1 MNIGSIKLLFCI
13 LLFAGLFFVLE
24 FSVADEMPVRFPF
37 QNQDSRYADPESC
50 TKCHADLCA
59 QWKKSDHAKS
69 MDHAS
74 EQSILGD
81 FNNVSFLHLGFDDL
95 LLLSSAEIKKLL
107 DVLETA
113 TPKLNPRKEYFS
125 ETNNNG
131 NNSNNNHVANNDYP
145 KQRYNISGRKMKVL
159 SGAGFEEL
167 VTATFDAKQGII
179 ERLRQNMSA
188 TQRQEFDDELA
199 FQKSLRFHRPGDI
212 AVAQDQIVRV
222 VGKLVADGFVTT
234 KFGTHFR
241 MFRHENKF
249 MIETDIGIFEI
260 RFTLGNRP
268 LQQYLVETDGGR
280 LQALPVAWDSID
292 KHWFHLYP
300 KEQIPKSDPLHW
312 TTPLQNWNRMCA
324 DCHTTNLHK
333 NFDPKTKEYRT
344 TFTELHVG
352 CQSCH
357 GPCGKHVETAEKY
370 GLTAGWKQDI
380 PMEVFSLTN
389 ANGTEI
395 VQSCVFCHARR
406 RLLHEGPKPPEI
418 PAAHWFIPESVDAP
432 IYYPDGQLLEEAFE
446 YGSFL
451 QSKMHDKGVSCTNC
465 HEPHSLEL
473 KFQGNRL
480 CTQCHSPSI
489 YDTVKHHFHPDAAKP
504 GTQCVECHFP
514 QSTYMVVDPR
524 RDHSIRKPSPA
535 LTLTAGVPNSC
546 TICHRNRIKGET
558 LEWARDHIDR
568 WYAEKRKTSVGY
580 SDLWPTEDHYALA
593 IAAGRRDDPIAVQ
606 KLLKVVHDKGNR
618 EFRPV
623 IRAAAITLLSRI
635 PTDQAADEIFS
646 VSVDGLSD
654 TDSWVRFASVG
665 ALATQPNNIKLK
677 HLTPL
682 LNDPIP
688 AIRTETARVLAREA
702 FTLTEDKIK
711 KSFEKAK
718 QEYVTAQKVDNDQA
732 ASYLNL
738 AVLEHDLVASKI
750 DEVNRWLEASV
761 QDSSPSA
768 ADEARKTALPLLE
781 RLTAVSLE
789 YYRQSL
795 EIDGDFLPSRINL
808 AMLYHER
815 GNDIAAEQ
823 EFREALRIEP
833 ENGNTAYSLGL
844 LLAELQRSDEAIAML
859 RRASTL
865 LETTTGQTA
874 TRNRVRYN
882 LGLLLLQ
889 LKRHDEAEKELT
901 DIIQSEPYNITFL
914 YALTVS
920 YLQRNATSQAS
931 AILDRIIKLDPQNPQ
946 WKQWKNSIHQKP

>member
-1 MNIGSIKLLFCI
+1 VNISLTELLFRI
-13 LLFAGLFFVLE
+13 LLLTGLFWALE
-24 FSVADEMPVRFPF
+24 FSVADEVPVRFPL
-37 QNQDSRYADPESC
+37 QKPDSRYADPESC
-50 TKCHADLCA
+50 TKCHADLCS

-69 MDHAS
+69 MAHAS
-74 EQSILGD
+74 KQSVLGD
-81 FNNVSFLHLGFDDL
+81 FNNVSFLHIGFDDL

-113 TPKLNPRKEYFS
+113 TPGLNPRKEYFS
-125 ETNNNG
+125 EPNNNES
-131 NNSNNNHVANNDYP
+131 NNSYP
-145 KQRYNISGRKMKVL
+145 KQRYNVSGRKMKAL
-159 SGAGFEEL
+159 AGAGFEEL
-167 VTATFDAKQGII
+167 VTATFDAKHGIS

-188 TQRQEFDDELA
+188 TQRREFDAELE
-199 FQKSLRFHRPGDI
+199 FQKSLRFQRPGDI
-212 AVAQDQIVRV
+212 AVAQDKIVRV
-222 VGKLVADGFVTT
+222 MGKLIEEGSVTT
-234 KFGTHFR
+234 KFGTRFR
-241 MFRHENKF
+241 MFYNENKF
-249 MIETDIGIFEI
+249 MVETDIGTFEV

-268 LQQYLVETDGGR
+268 LQQYLAETDGGR
-280 LQALPVAWDSID
+280 LQALPVAWDSIE
-292 KHWFHLYP
+292 KRWFHLYP
-300 KEQIPKSDPLHW
+300 KEQILKGDPLHW
-312 TTPLQNWNRMCA
+312 TTTLQNWNRMCA

-344 TFTELHVG
+344 TFTELQVG

-357 GPCGKHVETAEKY
+357 GPCGKHVETAEKH
-370 GLTAGWKQDI
+370 GLTAGWKSEI
-380 PMEVFSLTN
+380 PLEVFSLTN
-389 ANGTEI
+389 VSGTEI

-406 RLLHEGPKPPEI
+406 RLLREGPKPPEI
-418 PAAHWFIPESVDAP
+418 PAADWFIPETVDTF

-451 QSKMHDKGVSCTNC
+451 QSKMHNKGVSCTNC

-473 KFQGNRL
+473 KFHGNRL

-489 YDTVKHHFHPDAAKP
+489 YDTVKHHFHPNTAKP

-535 LTLTAGVPNSC
+535 LTLAAGVPNACS
-546 TICHRNRIKGET
+546 ICHRDKNKGET

-568 WYAEKRKTSVGY
+568 WYSEKRKTSVGY

-606 KLLKVVHDKGNR
+606 KLLKVVRDKGNK

-623 IRAAAITLLSRI
+623 IRAGAVTLLSRI
-635 PTDQAADEIFS
+635 PTDQATDEIFS
-646 VSVDGLSD
+646 VCVDGLND
-654 TDSWVRFASVG
+654 TDLWVRFASLG
-665 ALATQPNNIKLK
+665 ALAAQPDDVKLK
-677 HLTPL
+677 YLIPL
-682 LNDPIP
+682 LNDPVL
-688 AIRTETARVLAREA
+688 AVRTEAARVLARNA
-702 FTLTEDKIK
+702 FALTEDNVK
-711 KSFEKAK
+711 KSFEKSK

-732 ASYLNL
+732 AAYLNL
-738 AVLEHDLVASKI
+738 AVLEHDLAAFKI
-750 DEVNRWLEASV
+750 DEVKRWLEASV
-761 QDSSPSA
+761 RDSQVSA
-768 ADEARKTALPLLE
+768 ADEAKKTALPLIE
-781 RLTAVSLE
+781 RLTATSLE

-815 GNDIAAEQ
+815 GNNIAAEK

-844 LLAELQRSDEAIAML
+844 LLAELLRSEEAVAML
-859 RRASTL
+859 RQASNN
-865 LETTTGQTA
+865 LETATGQTA

-889 LKRHDEAEKELT
+889 LKRHDEAEKELS
-901 DIIQSEPYNITFL
+901 DIIQSEPQNITFL

-920 YLQRNATSQAS
+920 YFQRNATSQAS

-946 WKQWKNSIHQKP
+946 WQQWKNRIRSQR

>member
-1 MNIGSIKLLFCI
+1 VNIGLTELLFRI
-13 LLFAGLFFVLE
+13 LLFAGLFFVSV
-24 FSVADEMPVRFPF
+24 FSIANEAAVRFPL
-37 QNQDSRYADPESC
+37 QKPDARYADPESC
-50 TKCHADLCA
+50 TKCHADLCS

-74 EQSILGD
+74 EQSVLGD
-81 FNNVSFLHLGFDDL
+81 FNNVSFLHIGFDDL
-95 LLLSSAEIKKLL
+95 VFLSSSEMKKLFDL
-107 DVLETA
+107 LETA
-113 TPKLNPRKEYFS
+113 TPKLNLQKEYFS
-125 ETNNNG
+125 ETNNNEADH
-131 NNSNNNHVANNDYP
+131 NYL
-145 KQRYNISGRKMKVL
+145 KQRYNVAGRKMKAL
-159 SGAGFEEL
+159 PNAGFEEL
-167 VTATFDAKQGII
+167 VTATFDAKQGIT
-179 ERLRQNMSA
+179 ERLRQNMSE
-188 TQRQEFDDELA
+188 TQRQEFDAELE
-199 FQKSLRFHRPGDI
+199 FQKSLRFQRPGDI
-212 AVAQDQIVRV
+212 SVAQNKIVRV
-222 VGKLVADGFVTT
+222 IRKLVEESSITT
-234 KFGTHFR
+234 KFGTRFR
-241 MFRHENKF
+241 MFRNENKF
-249 MIETDIGIFEI
+249 MVETDIGTFEV

-280 LQALPVAWDSID
+280 LQALPVAWDSVE
-292 KHWFHLYP
+292 KCWFHLYP
-300 KEQIPKSDPLHW
+300 KEQILKGDPLHW
-312 TTPLQNWNRMCA
+312 TTTLQNWNRMCA

-344 TFTELHVG
+344 TFTELRVG

-357 GPCGKHVETAEKY
+357 GPCGKHVETAEKHV
-370 GLTAGWKQDI
+370 LTTNWKSEI
-380 PMEVFSLTN
+380 PTEVFSLTN
-389 ANGTEI
+389 TGGTEI

-406 RLLHEGPKPPEI
+406 RLLCEGPKPPEI
-418 PAAHWFIPESVDAP
+418 PAADWFIPESVDSP
-432 IYYPDGQLLEEAFE
+432 IYYSDGQLLEEAFE

-489 YDTVKHHFHPDAAKP
+489 YDTVKHHFHPNTAKP

-535 LTLTAGVPNSC
+535 LTLAAGVPNACS
-546 TICHRNRIKGET
+546 ICHRDRSKGET
-558 LEWARDHIDR
+558 LEWAKDHIDR

-606 KLLKVVHDKGNR
+606 KLLKVVRDKGNK

-623 IRAAAITLLSRI
+623 IRAGAITLLSRI
-635 PTDQAADEIFS
+635 PTDQATDEIFS
-646 VSVDGLSD
+646 VCVDGLSD
-654 TDSWVRFASVG
+654 TDSWVRFASLG
-665 ALATQPNNIKLK
+665 ALAAQPDDVKLK

-682 LNDPIP
+682 LNDPVR
-688 AIRTETARVLAREA
+688 AVRTETARVLARNA
-702 FTLTEDKIK
+702 FTLTEDNVK
-711 KSFEKAK
+711 KSFENAK

-732 ASYLNL
+732 AAYLNL
-738 AVLEHDLVASKI
+738 AVLEHDLAASKI
-750 DEVNRWLEASV
+750 EEVNRWLEASV
-761 QDSSPSA
+761 QGSQTSA
-768 ADEARKTALPLLE
+768 VDEAQKTALPLIE
-781 RLTAVSLE
+781 RLTATSLE

-815 GNDIAAEQ
+815 GNNIAAEK

-844 LLAELQRSDEAIAML
+844 LLAELHRSEEAVAML
-859 RRASTL
+859 RQASNN
-865 LETTTGQTA
+865 LESATGQTA

-889 LKRHDEAEKELT
+889 LKRYNEAEKELS
-901 DIIQSEPYNITFL
+901 DIIQSEPRNITFL
-914 YALTVS
+914 YALTIS
-920 YLQRNATSQAS
+920 YLQRNATSQAL
-931 AILDRIIKLDPQNPQ
+931 AILDRMIKLDPQNPQ
-946 WKQWKNSIHQKP
+946 WQQWKNRIRVQQ

>member
-1 MNIGSIKLLFCI
+1 MTELLFRI
-13 LLFAGLFFVLE
+13 LLLAGLFFMPE
-24 FSVADEMPVRFPF
+24 FSVADEKDVRFPL
-37 QNQDSRYADPESC
+37 QKQDARYADPESC
-50 TKCHADLCA
+50 TKCHADLCS

-74 EQSILGD
+74 EQSVLGN
-81 FNNVSFLHLGFDDL
+81 FNNISFRHIGFDDL

-107 DVLETA
+107 DVLETE
-113 TPKLNPRKEYFS
+113 KIERNPRKEYFS
-125 ETNNNG
+125 ETNNNEL
-131 NNSNNNHVANNDYP
+131 NKNDP
-145 KQRYNISGRKMKVL
+145 KQRYNVSGRKMKAIA
-159 SGAGFEEL
+159 GAGFEEL
-167 VTATFDAKQGII
+167 VTATFDAKQGIT
-179 ERLRQNMSA
+179 EQLRQNMSA
-188 TQRQEFDDELA
+188 IQRQEFDAELE
-199 FQKSLRFHRPGDI
+199 FQKLLRFQRPGDI
-212 AVAQDQIVRV
+212 AVAQDKIVRV
-222 VGKLVADGFVTT
+222 IGKLVEDGFITT

-241 MFRHENKF
+241 MFRNENKF
-249 MIETDIGIFEI
+249 MVDTDIGTFEV

-268 LQQYLVETDGGR
+268 LQQYLVETNGGR
-280 LQALPVAWDSID
+280 LQALPVAWDSIE
-292 KHWFHLYP
+292 KRWFHLYP
-300 KEQIPKSDPLHW
+300 KEQIPKGDPLHW
-312 TTPLQNWNRMCA
+312 TTSLQNWNRMCA
-324 DCHTTNLHK
+324 DCHTTNLYK

-344 TFTELHVG
+344 TFTELRVG

-370 GLTAGWKQDI
+370 VLTTNWKSEI
-380 PMEVFSLTN
+380 PTEVFSLTN
-389 ANGTEI
+389 AGGTEI

-406 RLLHEGPKPPEI
+406 RLLRKGPKPPEI
-418 PAAHWFIPESVDAP
+418 PAADWFIPESVDMP

-489 YDTVKHHFHPDAAKP
+489 YDTIKHHFHPNTAKP

-535 LTLTAGVPNSC
+535 LTLAAGVPNACS
-546 TICHRNRIKGET
+546 ICHRDKNKGET

-606 KLLKVVHDKGNR
+606 KLLKVVRDKGNK

-623 IRAAAITLLSRI
+623 IRAGAITLLSRI
-635 PTDQAADEIFS
+635 PNDQTDEIFS
-646 VSVDGLSD
+646 VCVDGLND
-654 TDSWVRFASVG
+654 TDLWVRFASLS
-665 ALATQPNNIKLK
+665 ALAAQPDNVKLK
-677 HLTPL
+677 YLTPL
-682 LNDPIP
+682 LNDPVL
-688 AIRTETARVLAREA
+688 AVRTETARVLARTA
-702 FTLTEDKIK
+702 FTITDDNVK

-718 QEYVTAQKVDNDQA
+718 QEYVTVQNVDNDQA
-732 ASYLNL
+732 AAYLNL
-738 AVLEHDLVASKI
+738 AVLEHDLAASKI
-750 DEVNRWLEASV
+750 NEVNRWLEAAV
-761 QDSSPSA
+761 QDSSSSA
-768 ADEARKTALPLLE
+768 VDEAQKTALPLIE
-781 RLTAVSLE
+781 RLTATTLE

-795 EIDGDFLPSRINL
+795 EIDSDFLPSRINL

-815 GNDIAAEQ
+815 GNNIAAEK

-844 LLAELQRSDEAIAML
+844 LLAELQRPEEAAAML
-859 RRASTL
+859 RRASNN
-865 LETTTGQTA
+865 LETATGQTA

-889 LKRHDEAEKELT
+889 LKRHDEAEKELS
-901 DIIQSEPYNITFL
+901 DIIQSEPQNITFL

-920 YLQRNATSQAS
+920 YLQRNATSQAL

-946 WKQWKNSIHQKP
+946 WQQWKTRIRSQHH